1 METFSKDLSAAQ
13 KEELNALIAFNNLR
27 AAKMAEINAQTKQK
41 DAKEAQLAQATADKA
56 QAEQDIEDT
65 KAALSSDQQFL
76 MELKKNCKI
85 AAEEYAARCKI
96 RGDELIAL
104 GEVLKML
111 TSDDARDLFG
121 RSVGTS
127 FLQTSALS
135 STQARL
141 L

>member
-1 METFSKDLSAAQ
+1 MIMGILKQMEETFQKDLSAAQ
-13 KEELNALIAFNNLR
+13 KEELSALIAFNNLR
-27 AAKMAEINAQTKQK
+27 AAKLAEIDAQTKQK

-65 KAALSSDQQFL
+65 KAALSADQQFL

-85 AAEEYAARCKI
+85 ADEEYAARTKI
-96 RGDELIAL
+96 RGEELVAI

-121 RSVGTS
+121 KSVGTS
-127 FLQTSALS
+127 FLQT
-135 STQARL
+135 
-141 L
+141 